1 MTEVLL
7 FVEDRAHQVFL
18 KALIKRMLHDMERV
32 DEPDIRDRSV
42 RRGHPAVI
50 RELKIFLRD
59 LLNSRVALPG
69 LVVVATD
76 ANCQGL
82 ADRSREISAITGRL
96 SLNIVHAIPDP
107 HIERWLMLDSAAFKQ
122 VLGRGCQAPDQ
133 KCERGRY
140 KKLLRDAVSAAGIEA
155 DFGGIEYTEDIVVAM
170 DLDRVA
176 QQDISFARLMRDLRT
191 ALQQL

>member
-140 KKLLRDAVSAAGIEA
+140 KKLLRDVVSAAGIEA